1 MGGAPDLS
9 RKRINSL
16 ISISAKSLAPVATR
30 AIASGD
36 PLAILVV
43 TARPSELNRP
53 RTDAS
58 TKGAALASIGRSREN
73 WIAIGG
79 RTSFAARLSS
89 APKHANPS
97 RPVSKAEKQ
106 GMAMVWLARMRIHRD
121 RVAIGVPDRLVW

>member
-16 ISISAKSLAPVATR
+16 ISTRAKSLAPVATR

-36 PLAILVV
+36 PLAILVL

-53 RTDAS
+53 RADAT
-58 TKGAALASIGRSREN
+58 TKGAALASIGRSKEN

-79 RTSFAARLSS
+79 RTSFAAWPSS
-89 APKHANPS
+89 APRHANPS
-97 RPVSKAEKQ
+97 RPVSKPKKRRNVID
-106 GMAMVWLARMRIHRD
+106 GLARIENTSGPGRIWR
-121 RVAIGVPDRLVW
+121 AGQFG